1 MRVTCPTCRRATT
14 WEENAHRPFCSERC
28 RNIDLGLWASEAHRI
43 PGEPAPE
50 TASDDPESLAEN
62 GAADPD
68 PSQNDRPDVQ
78 HGGAP

>member
-1 MRVTCPTCRRATT
+1 MRVTCPTCRRVTT

-28 RNIDLGLWASEAHRI
+28 RNIDLGLWAAEAHRI

-50 TASDDPESLAEN
+50 AVSDAPDGGAE
-62 GAADPD
+62 DRE
-68 PSQNDRPDVQ
+68 PSHADRPDAQ